1 MSFGNSKVFDPRA
14 AEVGD
19 KIAQYRLQLGQL
31 EERAMSLRKNR
42 VRAALERLRE
52 DEEIPEL
59 ERFEIRHLRTR
70 IRYVRDLTEKIG
82 KNIHLLSFNFDLFQS
97 HQRQEQR
104 DGVMQDIKR
113 ISSNNDSWI
122 QNLEN
127 EIRVIEAKLGVV

>member
-1 MSFGNSKVFDPRA
+1 
-14 AEVGD
+14 
-19 KIAQYRLQLGQL
+19 
-31 EERAMSLRKNR
+31 MSLRKNR
-42 VRAALERLRE
+42 VRTALDRLRDE
-52 DEEIPEL
+52 EEIPEL
-59 ERFEIRHLRTR
+59 ERFEIQHLRTR
-70 IRYVRDLTEKIG
+70 MRYVRDLTKQIG
-82 KNIHLLSFNFDLFQS
+82 KNHDLLCFNFDLFQS